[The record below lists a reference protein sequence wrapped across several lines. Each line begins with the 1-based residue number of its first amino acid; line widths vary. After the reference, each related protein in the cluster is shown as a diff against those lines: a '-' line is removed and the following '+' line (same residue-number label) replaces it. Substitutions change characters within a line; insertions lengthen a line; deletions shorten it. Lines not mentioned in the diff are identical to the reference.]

1 MAITGVDALKANV
14 VLLGLELLDSE
25 AGFEAFKTESETE
38 VIAEMSLAGVFG
50 GLPETGRRIN
60 LPKDRITLIATSG
73 RSVIEREYP
82 SYGDLDRLA
91 DVVSHAISYT
101 KVESSQVQALGY
113 NVDITYNQDSGL
125 RAMEY
130 LAQRLYSQSFL
141 SRENRRIL
149 GGSGKLSFVGEGR
162 TWNFS
167 IEPRLNDNK
176 TTKVF
181 LGLNMHIDS
190 TSVPEKDAV
199 AACLRESWNS
209 AHDFAVELD
218 EVVR

>member
-1 MAITGVDALKANV
+1 MAITGLDALKANV

-25 AGFEAFKTESETE
+25 AGFEAFKSESETE
-38 VIAEMSLAGVFG
+38 VIAEMSVTGVFG

-60 LPKDRITLIATSG
+60 LPKDRITLVATSG

-82 SYGDLDRLA
+82 SYGELDRLA
-91 DVVSHAISYT
+91 DVVSRAISHT
-101 KVESSQVQALGY
+101 RADTSEVRALGY
-113 NVDITYNQDSGL
+113 NVDVTYNQDSGL

-130 LAQRLYSQSFL
+130 LAQRLYSQNFL
-141 SRENRRIL
+141 STENRRIL
-149 GGSGKLSFVGEGR
+149 GGSGKLSFIGEGR
-162 TWNFS
+162 IWNFS
-167 IEPRLNDNK
+167 IEPRLNDNN

-190 TSVPEKDAV
+190 TSVPEKDAI

-209 AHDFAVELD
+209 AHEFAVELD